1 MSKKTVLANVLALGM
16 FLDSMKTWSESKSS
30 KDHHEDEKMKK
41 EKEDKNHEEINKGY
55 KERQ

>member
-1 MSKKTVLANVLALGM
+1 MKNKVANLLAFGM
-16 FLDSMKTWSESKSS
+16 LLNGITGGYVKPLDR
-30 KDHHEDEKMKK
+30 HEEEKMKK